1 MQGCKGSL
9 SLMASHHVQAELL
22 KAGSLGMEEVEIVVA
37 RSHLRVASL

>member
-9 SLMASHHVQAELL
+9 SLMASQHVQAELL